1 MLKPH
6 FRKKSEAEETGIV
19 EVGDVKIDAGS
30 AEIVF
35 VDPDKDIQVVVSDD
49 PENKDG
55 AVVAVLTASAEDVE
69 DEKVLGSANV
79 EPEGEDKGAGDDEAR
94 KAEARK
100 RFRERFEARQKA
112 KKEEARKKAVEEA
125 RAKFRAHAKKA

>member
-19 EVGDVKIDAGS
+19 TVGDVKIDAES

-79 EPEGEDKGAGDDEAR
+79 EPEGEDKAGEEAR

-100 RFRERFEARQKA
+100 RFRARFEARKKA
-112 KKEEARKKAVEEA
+112 KKDEARKKAVEEA

>member
-1 MLKPH
+1 MIRPR
-6 FRKKSEAEETGIV
+6 FKKKEDETGIV
-19 EVGDVKIDAGS
+19 EVDGVKIDAGS

-69 DEKVLGSANV
+69 DNKVLGSANI
-79 EPEGEDKGAGDDEAR
+79 EPEGEGAGEGDEAR

-125 RAKFRAHAKKA
+125 RNKFRAHAKKA

>member
-49 PENKDG
+49 PENKEG

-69 DEKVLGSANV
+69 DEKVLGSANI
-79 EPEGEDKGAGDDEAR
+79 EPEGEDKGEAR

-100 RFRERFEARQKA
+100 RFRERFAARCEARKA
-112 KKEEARKKAVEEA
+112 EARKKAVEEA

>member
-1 MLKPH
+1 MIRPH
-6 FRKKSEAEETGIV
+6 FKKKEDETGIV
-19 EVGDVKIDAGS
+19 EVDGVKIDAAS
-30 AEIVF
+30 AEVVF

-55 AVVAVLTASAEDVE
+55 AVVAVMTASAEDVE
-69 DEKVLGSANV
+69 DEKVLGSAQV
-79 EPEGEDKGAGDDEAR
+79 EPEGDEDKGEDEAR

-100 RFRERFEARQKA
+100 RFRARFEARQKA

-125 RAKFRAHAKKA
+125 RNKFRAHAKKA